1 MPRTYWMKSLPP
13 EQYAEEIKRRD
24 ALFAKVKALGIKHV
38 ELIRRMEERGLRTS
52 KQELSGVLHGSR
64 HGRKVDAM
72 LDLIEEIVEEA
83 GGERA

>member
-1 MPRTYWMKSLPP
+1 MPRTYWMNSLPP

-52 KQELSGVLHGSR
+52 KQELSGVFHGTR
-64 HGRKVDAM
+64 HGRKIDFM
-72 LDLIEEIVEEA
+72 IDLIEEIVEEA

>member
-1 MPRTYWMKSLPP
+1 MPRTYWMNSLPP

-52 KQELSGVLHGSR
+52 KQELSI
-64 HGRKVDAM
+64 DYM
-72 LDLIEEIVEEA
+72 IDLIEEIVEEA